1 MALARWEPF
10 REITRMQEELN
21 RFFDDRLW
29 RMRGDA
35 NKDELGAAFMPPVD
49 VYEDQEGL
57 VLSAEVPGLDPKDV
71 DLRIE
76 NGVMTIKGER
86 KLEREDRKE
95 NYLRVERAYGTF
107 LRSFTLPPSVDGEK
121 VKAEY
126 KNGVLRVVLPK
137 REEAKPRSIR
147 VKVE

>member
-10 REITRMQEELN
+10 REISRMQDELN

-29 RMRGDA
+29 RMRDS
-35 NKDELGAAFMPPVD
+35 NKEELGAAFMPAVD
-49 VYEDQEGL
+49 VYEDQDGL
-57 VLSAEVPGLDPKDV
+57 VLSVEVPGMEPKDV

-76 NGVMTIKGER
+76 NGVLTLRGER

-95 NYLRVERAYGTF
+95 NYLRVERSYGTF
-107 LRSFTLPPSVDGEK
+107 ARSFSLPPTVDAER
-121 VKAEY
+121 VKADY
-126 KNGVLRVVLPK
+126 KNGVLRVQLPK
-137 REEAKPRSIR
+137 REEAKPRSIK

>member
-10 REITRMQEELN
+10 REISRMQDELN

-29 RMRGDA
+29 RIRDTS
-35 NKDELGAAFMPPVD
+35 NEELGAAFTPAVN

-57 VLSAEVPGLDPKDV
+57 ELTAEVPGLEPKDV

-76 NGVMTIKGER
+76 NGVLTIRGER

-95 NYLRVERAYGTF
+95 NYLRVERSYGTF
-107 LRSFTLPPSVDGEK
+107 LRSFTLPPTVDTER

-126 KNGVLRVVLPK
+126 KNGVLRVQLPK
-137 REEAKPRSIR
+137 REEAKPRSIK